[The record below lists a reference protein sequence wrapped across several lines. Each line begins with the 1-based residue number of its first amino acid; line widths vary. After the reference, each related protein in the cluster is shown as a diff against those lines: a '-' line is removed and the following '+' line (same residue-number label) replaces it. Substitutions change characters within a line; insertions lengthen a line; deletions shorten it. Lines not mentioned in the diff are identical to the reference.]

1 VSARWPDA
9 DFEAD
14 LRRLLRLSRQASR
27 KALEPDESGGVA
39 LPVQPGRIM
48 RFGSGALVLV
58 DEDAMPLLRALQRR
72 VTGSSRTDSGLS
84 PGEAEA
90 LLIRACEEA
99 VSGRVRDA
107 VANLLATLAEEPVEY
122 VVTEPVEILLP
133 PDVPRLVVGRTTYS
147 AKLPR
152 LAIGPQFALKQR
164 FVEPVAT
171 ARVVSRGSNTA
182 RVLARQAFDES
193 AAILDLVAPPTNTG
207 SEATLVRRRS
217 DPSGAPMFTRKNW
230 WFKAGTFSGGRLA
243 PPYLHLSRAAAR
255 DEARRSD
262 WQRRVLGAVR
272 WYSRGHRSES
282 PADRVVSAMVALE
295 SLFIL
300 GRQERQKGALIADR
314 VTDRFRTRH
323 MTETEQR
330 EWLRRLYQ
338 IRNDAAHEGRE
349 VLDDLEV
356 DSLLDLSLV
365 VVRYGAF
372 HLDPDHRDPR
382 RACRTYAEAMRCHK
396 PF

>member
-1 VSARWPDA
+1 
-9 DFEAD
+9 
-14 LRRLLRLSRQASR
+14 
-27 KALEPDESGGVA
+27 
-39 LPVQPGRIM
+39 M
-48 RFGSGALVLV
+48 
-58 DEDAMPLLRALQRR
+58 
-72 VTGSSRTDSGLS
+72 
-84 PGEAEA
+84 
-90 LLIRACEEA
+90 
-99 VSGRVRDA
+99 SGRVRDA
-107 VANLLATLAEEPVEY
+107 VANLLATLAEESVEW

-152 LAIGPQFALKQR
+152 LAIGPEFALKQR

-171 ARVVSRGSNTA
+171 ARVVSRGWNTA
-182 RVLARQAFDES
+182 RVLARQAFAES
-193 AAILDLVAPPTNTG
+193 AAILDLVAPPANTG
-207 SEATLVRRRS
+207 SEATLARRRS
-217 DPSGAPMFTRKNW
+217 DRPGAPAFTRTNW
-230 WFKAGTFSGGRLA
+230 WFKAGTFSGSRLA

-255 DEARRSD
+255 DEKSRSD

-295 SLFIL
+295 SLFIV
-300 GRQERQKGALIADR
+300 GRQEHRKGALIADR

-323 MTETEQR
+323 MTEAAQR
-330 EWLRRLYQ
+330 DWLRRLYQ

-356 DSLLDLSLV
+356 DSLLDLTLV
-365 VVRYGAF
+365 VVRYGAL

-382 RACRTYAEAMRCHK
+382 RACRTYAQAMRCHK

>member
-1 VSARWPDA
+1 
-9 DFEAD
+9 
-14 LRRLLRLSRQASR
+14 
-27 KALEPDESGGVA
+27 
-39 LPVQPGRIM
+39 
-48 RFGSGALVLV
+48 
-58 DEDAMPLLRALQRR
+58 
-72 VTGSSRTDSGLS
+72 
-84 PGEAEA
+84 
-90 LLIRACEEA
+90 

-107 VANLLATLAEEPVEY
+107 VANLLATLAEESVEW

-152 LAIGPQFALKQR
+152 LAIGPEFALKQR

-171 ARVVSRGSNTA
+171 ARVVSRGWNTA
-182 RVLARQAFDES
+182 RVLARQAFAES
-193 AAILDLVAPPTNTG
+193 AAILDLVAPPANTG
-207 SEATLVRRRS
+207 SEATLARRRS
-217 DPSGAPMFTRKNW
+217 DRPGAPAFTRTNW
-230 WFKAGTFSGGRLA
+230 WFKAGTFSGSRLA

-255 DEARRSD
+255 DEKSRSD

-295 SLFIL
+295 SLFIV
-300 GRQERQKGALIADR
+300 GRQEHRKGALIADR

-323 MTETEQR
+323 MTEAAQR
-330 EWLRRLYQ
+330 DWLRRLYQ

-356 DSLLDLSLV
+356 DSLLDLTLV

-372 HLDPDHRDPR
+372 TSTPTIGTQGERAGRTRRRCAATSRSR
-382 RACRTYAEAMRCHK
+382 RARFMRESPLSPPVAASGQCPGERLNEAIPSSRGDAWRTPDARVK
-396 PF
+396 RVLSR